1 MRNKTFQSRVN
12 MAANYI
18 SNGRNISRAFDSCF
32 EMGDGDAVAVAL
44 YRRSRSN
51 PKLRANL
58 WRYLSRNATI
68 AAAFKYRRIQ
78 TRGLCDISSKLIA
91 DAKEQA
97 ADFLER
103 RRQEQDAIIA
113 AGMNAGYTVK
123 ESETPYH
130 WDVYRPDGS
139 LLGSYIHE
147 DSAWYFAGKD
157 ALAGQV
163 SA

>member
-18 SNGRNISRAFDSCF
+18 SQGRTATRSFDNCF
-32 EMGDGDAVAVAL
+32 EMWDGDAVAVAL
-44 YRRSRSN
+44 YRRSRKN
-51 PKLRANL
+51 PKLRVNL
-58 WRYLSRNATI
+58 WRYISRATTVS
-68 AAAFKYRRIQ
+68 AAFKYRRIP
-78 TRGLCDISSKLIA
+78 TRGLRDLSAKLIA
-91 DAKEQA
+91 EAKEKSA
-97 ADFLER
+97 AMFER
-103 RRQEQDAIIA
+103 QRQEQEAIRA